1 MDTWVE
7 RSNYYLGKIYLH
19 KGDTIKA
26 CEAFQISVR
35 LGEKE
40 GERAYRQYCQ

>member
-7 RSNYYLGKIYLH
+7 RSNYYLGEIYMR
-19 KGDTIKA
+19 KGDTALA
-26 CEAFQISVR
+26 CEAFQISAGI
-35 LGEKE
+35 GEKE